1 MNIYTSYFGNMKKIP
16 KDIVPIAICL
26 SPPKF
31 FDGIIYKKVAPT
43 WEILSDWKE
52 GNKDEEAME
61 HYERAYSFKVLR
73 KLDANEIYKDLY
85 ELSNGKDVVLLCY
98 EKRGD
103 FCHRHLLAKFLEEK
117 LTIEIDEL

>member
-1 MNIYTSYFGNMKKIP
+1 
-16 KDIVPIAICL
+16 
-26 SPPKF
+26 
-31 FDGIIYKKVAPT
+31 
-43 WEILSDWKE
+43 
-52 GNKDEEAME
+52 ME

-117 LTIEIDEL
+117 LTINIDEL